1 VEFFTFDAEY
11 LEKLQLG
18 DPSAEKHFVAYFS
31 ELIHLKLRSRLASR
45 EAVEDVRQETF
56 TRVFL
61 MLRKSDGLR
70 DADRLGSFVNSVC
83 NHVLQEHYRAQKK
96 VGSSLEE
103 EPETVYV
110 DRNPSPLNLLEAK
123 DRARLVQQALA
134 ELPSRDRDLL
144 RAILMEDRDK
154 DAVCA
159 EMGVSRE
166 YLRVLL
172 HRAKQSFRSSYDR
185 PPVPEEP
192 VPRRETF

>member
-1 VEFFTFDAEY
+1 MEFFTFDAEY
-11 LEKLQLG
+11 LDKLRLG

-31 ELIHLKLRSRLASR
+31 ELIHLKLRSRLSSR

-61 MLRKSDGLR
+61 MLRKNDGLR
-70 DADRLGSFVNSVC
+70 DPDRLGSFVNSVC
-83 NHVLQEHYRAQKK
+83 NHVLMEHYRAQKK

-110 DRNPSPLNLLEAK
+110 DRNPSPLNLLETK
-123 DRARLVQQALA
+123 DRARLVQKALA
-134 ELPSRDRDLL
+134 ALSGRDRDLL
-144 RAILMEDRDK
+144 RSVLMEDRDK
-154 DAVCA
+154 DTVCA

-172 HRAKQSFRSSYDR
+172 HRAKQSFRSTYDP
-185 PPVPEEP
+185 PPVQEERT
-192 VPRRETF
+192 PRRETL